1 MSKKIDPL
9 SADSV
14 VECNVCASPLDL
26 EAGDITGYFG
36 VSPVG
41 FCVWCLSSL
50 TDMVIKMQGFDVPE
64 YLKERIYELKSEE
77 LQEKMS
83 K

>member
-26 EAGDITGYFG
+26 EAGDVTGYFG
-36 VSPVG
+36 ICPIG

-50 TDMVIKMQGFDVPE
+50 TDMVIKMQGFDD
-64 YLKERIYELKSEE
+64 IGT
-77 LQEKMS
+77 LQEKIDEM
-83 K
+83 KQEQLNE